1 MLVVIVRVFPSHL
14 RILHVIEARNSAEI
28 RSFSAKSEPRSVYR
42 PIRVELCHWIGQLT
56 DPCANRELASVMD
69 RSADRSRCEQRVQKL
84 TDRSADRS
92 VSHWIGLPTDQCTPG
107 SVGRPI
113 QQHTEHYRLWIGQ
126 PTDPEPSSVPVS
138 SWIDHGIDPTAQSIH
153 GSIEMPDYS

>member
-42 PIRVELCHWIGQLT
+42 PIRVELCNWIGQLT
-56 DPCANRELASVMD
+56 NSCVNRELASVMD
-69 RSADRSRCEQRVQKL
+69 RLADRSMCEQRAQML

-113 QQHTEHYRLWIGQ
+113 QLRTEATAYGSVSRPIQ
-126 PTDPEPSSVPVS
+126 RVVSVPVS
-138 SWIDHGIDPTAQSIH
+138 GWIDHWIDPTGQSIH